1 MLESLHPASLPYSYG
16 NTSASPFLEFSRLI
30 CEEAYSGLTQRA
42 MSLKIILIMLALSGV
57 GGIVLGYVLRVLIGL
72 AQRGSVE
79 LNTRQ
84 KLLQAKEQAAKIIAD
99 AEYRGAVIETERLE
113 PIEEREE
120 KLASREERVAARQE
134 FLDSRQ
140 RDLDEKEDE
149 VRAREQEALH
159 ARNET
164 EKLAAERL
172 KELAKIANLSE
183 TAAREQLF
191 SEIERT
197 HEEAILLRLQKLAAH
212 GRERLEDKARAILT
226 STIHRLGN
234 AVNAEVMS
242 LSVMLPS
249 EDMKG
254 KIIGKEGRNIKA
266 FERATGVDVII
277 DDAPDKITLSSFD
290 PLRRAIAKMALE
302 TLIADG
308 RIQPVKI
315 EETVEKTRAEVAEI
329 VRQKGE
335 AAAYETGVIGLDPK
349 LTALLGR
356 LHFRTSYGQNVLTHS
371 IEMAHI
377 AGMLAAELG
386 ADASVARTGALL
398 HDIGKA
404 VDHEV
409 QGTHVEIGRRILEKF
424 GVDKRIILAMQSH
437 HEEYPYE
444 TPESV
449 IVQVADAIS
458 GGRPGARR
466 DTVDRYLERLGD
478 LERLAAAFEGVEKVY
493 AIAAGREIRV
503 FVNPGKVSDIA
514 MHTLARDIAVRIQ
527 EELKYP
533 GEIKVNIIRE
543 NRVVEFAR

>member
-1 MLESLHPASLPYSYG
+1 
-16 NTSASPFLEFSRLI
+16 
-30 CEEAYSGLTQRA
+30 
-42 MSLKIILIMLALSGV
+42 MSLNIILIMLALSGV
-57 GGIVLGYVLRVLIGL
+57 GGVALGYVLRVLIGL

-79 LNTRQ
+79 LDTKQ
-84 KLLQAKEQAAKIIAD
+84 KLFQAKEQASKIVAD
-99 AEYRGAVIETERLE
+99 AEYRSAVLETERLA
-113 PIEEREE
+113 PIEEREG
-120 KLASREERVAARQE
+120 KVASREERLASREE

-140 RDLDEKEDE
+140 RDLDGKEDE
-149 VRAREQEALH
+149 VRVREQEAGR
-159 ARNET
+159 AKSEAEN
-164 EKLAAERL
+164 LAAQRS
-172 KELAKIANLSE
+172 KELAKVANLSE
-183 TAAREQLF
+183 ERAREELF
-191 SEIERT
+191 SEIERAY
-197 HEEAILLRLQKLAAH
+197 EEAILLRLQKLEAH
-212 GRERLEDKARAILT
+212 GRERLEDKARGILT
-226 STIHRLGN
+226 SIIHRLGN

-242 LSVMLPS
+242 LSVALPS
-249 EDMKG
+249 DDVKG

-266 FERATGVDVII
+266 FERATGVDVLI

-290 PLRRAIAKMALE
+290 PLRRAIAKIALE
-302 TLIADG
+302 KLIADG
-308 RIQPVKI
+308 RIQPAKI
-315 EETVEKTRAEVAEI
+315 EETVEKTRAEVGEI
-329 VRQKGE
+329 IKQKGE
-335 AAAYETGVIGLDPK
+335 AAAYEVGIVGLDQK

-356 LHFRTSYGQNVLTHS
+356 LHFRTSYGQNVLQHS

-377 AGMLAAELG
+377 AGMLATELG
-386 ADASVARTGALL
+386 ADVGVARAGALL

-458 GGRPGARR
+458 GSRPGARR

-478 LERLAAAFEGVEKVY
+478 LERLAGAFEGVEKVY
-493 AIAAGREIRV
+493 AIAAGREIRI
-503 FVNPGKVSDIA
+503 FVNPGKVSDLA
-514 MHTLARDIAVRIQ
+514 MHTLARDIAKRIQ
-527 EELKYP
+527 AELKYP

>member
-1 MLESLHPASLPYSYG
+1 
-16 NTSASPFLEFSRLI
+16 
-30 CEEAYSGLTQRA
+30 

-57 GGIVLGYVLRVLIGL
+57 GGIALGYVLRVLIGL
-72 AQRGSVE
+72 AQRGSIE
-79 LNTRQ
+79 LDIKQ
-84 KLLQAKEQAAKIIAD
+84 KLLVAKEQAAKIIAD
-99 AEYRGAVIETERLE
+99 AEFRGEVVETERLA
-113 PIEEREE
+113 PVEEREQKVVLRE
-120 KLASREERVAARQE
+120 ERLASREE

-140 RDLDEKEDE
+140 RDLDDKEIE
-149 VRAREQEALH
+149 VRARELEASY
-159 ARNET
+159 AKET
-164 EKLAAERL
+164 ADNLTVQRS
-172 KELAKIANLSE
+172 KELAKVANLSE
-183 TAAREQLF
+183 EKAREELF
-191 SEIERT
+191 SEIEQT
-197 HEEAILLRLQKLAAH
+197 YEEAILLRLQKLEAH

-226 STIHRLGN
+226 TSIHRLGN
-234 AVNAEVMS
+234 AVNAETMS
-242 LSVMLPS
+242 LSVSLPS
-249 EDMKG
+249 DDVKG

-290 PLRRAIAKMALE
+290 PLRRHIAKVALE
-302 TLIADG
+302 KLIADG
-308 RIQPVKI
+308 RIQPAKI
-315 EETVEKTRAEVAEI
+315 EETVEKTRAELADI
-329 VRQKGE
+329 MKQKGE
-335 AAAYETGVIGLDPK
+335 AAAYEVGVIGLDPK

-356 LHFRTSYGQNVLTHS
+356 LHFRTSYGQNVLQHS

-377 AGMLAAELG
+377 AGMLSAELG
-386 ADASVARTGALL
+386 ADAHIARAGALL

-424 GVDKRIILAMQSH
+424 GIDKRIIQAMQSH

-449 IVQVADAIS
+449 IVQVADSIS
-458 GGRPGARR
+458 GSRPGARR

-478 LERLAAAFEGVEKVY
+478 LERLAGTFAGVEKVY
-493 AIAAGREIRV
+493 AIAAGREIRI
-503 FVNPGKVSDIA
+503 FVNPGKVTDLA
-514 MHTLARDIAVRIQ
+514 MHTLARDIAKRIQ

>member
-1 MLESLHPASLPYSYG
+1 
-16 NTSASPFLEFSRLI
+16 
-30 CEEAYSGLTQRA
+30 
-42 MSLKIILIMLALSGV
+42 MSLKIILILLALSGV

-79 LNTRQ
+79 LDTKQ
-84 KLLQAKEQAAKIIAD
+84 KLLVAKERAAKIIAD
-99 AEYRGAVIETERLE
+99 AEFRGEVIETERLA
-113 PIEEREE
+113 PIEEREGKLISRE
-120 KLASREERVAARQE
+120 ERLASREE

-140 RDLDEKEDE
+140 RDLDEKENE
-149 VRAREQEALH
+149 VRAREQET
-159 ARNET
+159 ARAKSEA
-164 EKLAAERL
+164 EKFTAQRS
-172 KELAKIANLSE
+172 KELARISHLSE
-183 TAAREQLF
+183 DKAREELF

-197 HEEAILLRLQKLAAH
+197 HEEAILLRLQKLEAH
-212 GRERLEDKARAILT
+212 GRERLEDKARSILMT
-226 STIHRLGN
+226 SIHRLGN

-242 LSVMLPS
+242 LSVAIPS

-266 FERATGVDVII
+266 FERATGVDVLI
-277 DDAPDKITLSSFD
+277 DDAPDRIALSSFD
-290 PLRRAIAKMALE
+290 PLRRAIAKIALE
-302 TLIADG
+302 KLIVDG
-308 RIQPVKI
+308 RIQPTKI

-329 VRQKGE
+329 VKQKGE
-335 AAAYETGVIGLDPK
+335 AAAYEVGVIGLDPK

-386 ADASVARTGALL
+386 VDVNVARTGALL

-424 GVDKRIILAMQSH
+424 GVDKRVVLAMQSH

-478 LERLAAAFEGVEKVY
+478 LERLAATFEGVEKVY

-514 MHTLARDIAVRIQ
+514 MHSLARDIAKRIQ

>member
-1 MLESLHPASLPYSYG
+1 
-16 NTSASPFLEFSRLI
+16 
-30 CEEAYSGLTQRA
+30 
-42 MSLKIILIMLALSGV
+42 MLALSGV

-79 LNTRQ
+79 LDIKQ
-84 KLLQAKEQAAKIIAD
+84 KLLTAKEQAAKIIAS
-99 AEYRGAVIETERLE
+99 AEFRGEVIETERLA

-120 KLASREERVAARQE
+120 KVVSREERLASREE

-140 RDLDEKEDE
+140 RDLDEKEAD
-149 VRAREQEALH
+149 VRLREQETMRAKG
-159 ARNET
+159 N
-164 EKLAAERL
+164 AENLVAMRT
-172 KELAKIANLSE
+172 KDLAKVAHLSE
-183 TAAREQLF
+183 EAARKELF

-197 HEEAILLRLQKLAAH
+197 YEEAILLRLQKLAAN
-212 GRERLEDKARAILT
+212 GRERLEDKARSILT
-226 STIHRLGN
+226 TSIHRLGN

-242 LSVMLPS
+242 LSVTLPS
-249 EDMKG
+249 EDVKG

-277 DDAPDKITLSSFD
+277 DDAPDRIVLSSFD
-290 PLRRAIAKMALE
+290 PLRRAIAKIALE
-302 TLIADG
+302 KLIADG
-308 RIQPVKI
+308 RIQPAKI
-315 EETVEKTRAEVAEI
+315 EEIVEKTRAEVGEI
-329 VRQKGE
+329 VKQKGE
-335 AAAYETGVIGLDPK
+335 AAAFEAGVIGLDPK

-377 AGMLAAELG
+377 AGMLASELG
-386 ADASVARTGALL
+386 VDVAVARTGALL

-424 GVDKRIILAMQSH
+424 GVDKHIILAMQSH

-444 TPESV
+444 TPEAI

-478 LERLAAAFEGVEKVY
+478 LERLATTFEGVEKVY

-503 FVNPGKVSDIA
+503 FVNPGKISDIA
-514 MHTLARDIAVRIQ
+514 MHTLARDIAARIQ

-533 GEIKVNIIRE
+533 GEIKVNVIRE